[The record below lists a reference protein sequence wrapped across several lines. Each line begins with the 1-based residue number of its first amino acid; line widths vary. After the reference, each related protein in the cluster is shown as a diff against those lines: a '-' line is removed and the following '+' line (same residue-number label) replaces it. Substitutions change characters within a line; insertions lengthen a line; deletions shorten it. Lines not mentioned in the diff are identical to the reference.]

1 MTLLTQAAIFLVTA
15 VVVVPLFRRMQLGAV
30 LGYLAAGAIIG
41 PWGLGLIAD
50 ADATLNFAE
59 MGVVLLLFLIGLELE
74 PSRLWALRRPVF
86 GLGGA
91 QVVVTGVV
99 LTGIAVWLNLSWQ
112 AAIVVGVGLA
122 MSSTAIVLAWLGER
136 GEVSSPSGRL
146 AFAILL
152 FQDVAVIPFIALLPL
167 LSPDKTGH
175 PSGWILAA
183 KGVAAI
189 AFVIVVSRVLV
200 RPALKLVARFGGR
213 EVFTAAALLVVI
225 GAALTME
232 AMGLSM
238 SLGAFLA
245 GVLLADSEF
254 RHELEADV
262 EPFKGLLLGL
272 FFMAVGMSANLA
284 LFVSHPFTVLGAAL
298 GLMVL
303 KALLLYGLARATRT
317 GSEAA
322 QRIAVLIAQGGEFA
336 FVLFVAAQTAGILAG
351 ETAEFLVLAVTISM
365 LAAPLSFIVH
375 ERLRKR
381 WLERNQ
387 PPEFDVIDGPGNPVI
402 IAGYGRYGQIVSRV
416 LRMAGIPFTA
426 IEASFQQVDFVR
438 RFGNKV
444 YYGDASRLELLESAR
459 ARDAN
464 LFVLAIDDVEASLKT
479 AAVVRKNFP
488 NLRILARARNRVHYY
503 RLRDLD
509 IDRLAIERDIF
520 LSSLQTAR
528 EALELTGMEA
538 TQAARAVALFKEHD
552 EKLMDAQYAVRQ
564 DETQLIQT
572 AAQAAAQLQEVFEA
586 DVQESGSPVPAR
598 DGRAVKQSHGG

>member
-1 MTLLTQAAIFLVTA
+1 MNLLEQAAIFLVTA
-15 VVVVPLFRRMQLGAV
+15 VIVVPLFRRMQLGAV

-74 PSRLWALRRPVF
+74 PSRLWALRHPVF

-91 QVVVTGVV
+91 QVVVTGIA

-112 AAIVVGVGLA
+112 AAIVVGLGLA

-136 GEVSSPSGRL
+136 GQLSSPSGRL

-152 FQDVAVIPFIALLPL
+152 FQDVAVIPLIALLPL
-167 LSPDKTGH
+167 LSPDRTGH
-175 PSGWILAA
+175 ASGWILAA

-189 AFVIVVSRVLV
+189 AFVIVVSRLLV

-232 AMGLSM
+232 AIGISM

-284 LFVSHPFTVLGAAL
+284 LFVSHPFTVLGVVL

-303 KALLLYGLARATRT
+303 KAVLMYGLARVSGT
-317 GSEAA
+317 GSEDA

-336 FVLFVAAQTAGILAG
+336 FVLFVAAQTADILPS
-351 ETAEFLVLAVTISM
+351 ETVEFLVLAVTISM
-365 LAAPLSFIVH
+365 LLAPLSFIVH
-375 ERLRKR
+375 ERLLER
-381 WLERNQ
+381 WLQRTKA
-387 PPEFDVIDGPGNPVI
+387 PEFDLIEGPGNPVI

-459 ARDAN
+459 TRDAK
-464 LFVLAIDDVEASLKT
+464 LFVLAIDDVEASVKT

-488 NLRILARARNRVHYY
+488 NLPILARAHNRVHYY

-509 IDRLAIERDIF
+509 IDREAIEREVF
-520 LSSLQTAR
+520 LSSLETAR
-528 EALELTGMEA
+528 QALELTGMEA
-538 TQAARAVALFKEHD
+538 TQVARAVALFKEHD
-552 EKLMDAQYAVRQ
+552 EKLMDEQYAVRQ

-572 AAQAAAQLQEVFEA
+572 TAQAAAQLQEVFEA
-586 DVQESGSPVPAR
+586 DVKESTSPVPGR
-598 DGRAVKQSHGG
+598 DGQAVRSIT

>member
-1 MTLLTQAAIFLVTA
+1 MNLLEQVAIFLVTA
-15 VVVVPLFRRMQLGAV
+15 VIVVPLFRRMQLGAV

-74 PSRLWALRRPVF
+74 PSRLWALRHPVF

-91 QVVVTGVV
+91 QVVVTGIA

-112 AAIVVGVGLA
+112 AAIVVGLGLA

-136 GEVSSPSGRL
+136 GQLSSPSGRL

-152 FQDVAVIPFIALLPL
+152 FQDVAVIPLIALLPL
-167 LSPDKTGH
+167 LSPDRTGH
-175 PSGWILAA
+175 ASGWILAA

-189 AFVIVVSRVLV
+189 AFVIVVSRLLV

-232 AMGLSM
+232 AIGISM

-284 LFVSHPFTVLGAAL
+284 LFVSHPFTVLGVVL

-303 KALLLYGLARATRT
+303 KALLMYGLARVSGT
-317 GSEAA
+317 GSVDA

-336 FVLFVAAQTAGILAG
+336 FVLFVAAQTAGILPS

-365 LAAPLSFIVH
+365 LFAPLSFIVH
-375 ERLRKR
+375 ERLLER
-381 WLERNQ
+381 WLERTKA
-387 PPEFDVIDGPGNPVI
+387 PEFDLIEGPGNPVI

-459 ARDAN
+459 ARDAK
-464 LFVLAIDDVEASLKT
+464 LFVLAIDDVEASVKT

-488 NLRILARARNRVHYY
+488 NLPILARARNRVHYY

-509 IDRLAIERDIF
+509 IDREAIEREIF
-520 LSSLQTAR
+520 LSSLETAR
-528 EALELTGMEA
+528 QALELTGMDA
-538 TQAARAVALFKEHD
+538 TQVARAVALFKEHD
-552 EKLMDAQYAVRQ
+552 EKLMDEQYAVRQ

-572 AAQAAAQLQEVFEA
+572 TAQAAAQLQEVFEA
-586 DVQESGSPVPAR
+586 DVKESASPVTGR
-598 DGRAVKQSHGG
+598 DGQAAKSIT

>member
-1 MTLLTQAAIFLVTA
+1 MTLLEQAAIFLVTA
-15 VVVVPLFRRMQLGAV
+15 VIVVPLFRRMQLGAV

-74 PSRLWALRRPVF
+74 PSRLWTLRHRVF

-91 QVVVTGVV
+91 QVVVTGVAI
-99 LTGIAVWLNLSWQ
+99 TGIAVWLSLSWQ
-112 AAIVVGVGLA
+112 AAIVVGLGLA

-136 GEVSSPSGRL
+136 GQVSSPSGRL

-152 FQDVAVIPFIALLPL
+152 FQDVAVIPLIALLPL

-175 PSGWILAA
+175 QSGWILAA

-189 AFVIVVSRVLV
+189 AFVIVVSRLLV

-284 LFVSHPFTVLGAAL
+284 LFVSHPFAVLGVAL

-303 KALLLYGLARATRT
+303 KFVLMYGMARAFGTR
-317 GSEAA
+317 
-322 QRIAVLIAQGGEFA
+322 QRRCATHRRVDCARR
-336 FVLFVAAQTAGILAG
+336 GI
-351 ETAEFLVLAVTISM
+351 
-365 LAAPLSFIVH
+365 
-375 ERLRKR
+375 RLR
-381 WLERNQ
+381 
-387 PPEFDVIDGPGNPVI
+387 
-402 IAGYGRYGQIVSRV
+402 A
-416 LRMAGIPFTA
+416 
-426 IEASFQQVDFVR
+426 VR
-438 RFGNKV
+438 RGAD
-444 YYGDASRLELLESAR
+444 GRHPSRRNRRFAG
-459 ARDAN
+459 AGRDA
-464 LFVLAIDDVEASLKT
+464 
-479 AAVVRKNFP
+479 
-488 NLRILARARNRVHYY
+488 
-503 RLRDLD
+503 LD
-509 IDRLAIERDIF
+509 
-520 LSSLQTAR
+520 
-528 EALELTGMEA
+528 
-538 TQAARAVALFKEHD
+538 AARAALVHR
-552 EKLMDAQYAVRQ
+552 ARA
-564 DETQLIQT
+564 
-572 AAQAAAQLQEVFEA
+572 
-586 DVQESGSPVPAR
+586 PAR
-598 DGRAVKQSHGG
+598 HAGSSARSHPSSISSMAPAIR

>member
-1 MTLLTQAAIFLVTA
+1 MTLLQQAAIFLVMA
-15 VVVVPLFRRMQLGAV
+15 VIIVPLFRRFQLGAV

-50 ADATLNFAE
+50 ANATLNFAE
-59 MGVVLLLFLIGLELE
+59 IGVVLLLFLIGLELE
-74 PSRLWALRRPVF
+74 PSRLWALRHPVF

-91 QVVVTGVV
+91 QVVVTGIV
-99 LTGIAVWLNLSWQ
+99 LTAIAVWLDLSWQ
-112 AAIVVGVGLA
+112 AAIVVGLGLA

-136 GEVSSPSGRL
+136 GEFSSPSGRL

-152 FQDVAVIPFIALLPL
+152 FQDVAVIPIIALLPL
-167 LSPDKTGH
+167 LSAAKTGH
-175 PSGWILAA
+175 ASEWMLAA
-183 KGVAAI
+183 KGIAAI
-189 AFVIVVSRVLV
+189 AFVIFASRLLV
-200 RPALKLVARFGGR
+200 RPALKLIARFGGR

-225 GAALTME
+225 GAALTMQ

-272 FFMAVGMSANLA
+272 FFMAVGMSANLG
-284 LFVSHPFTVLGAAL
+284 LFLVRPFAVLGAVVV
-298 GLMVL
+298 LMVL
-303 KALLLYGLARATRT
+303 KSLLMYGLARASGT
-317 GSEAA
+317 GNVDA
-322 QRIAVLIAQGGEFA
+322 QRVASLIAQGGEFA
-336 FVLFVAAQTAGILAG
+336 FVLFVAAQAAGILPG
-351 ETAEFLVLAVTISM
+351 ETAEFLVLAVTMSM
-365 LAAPLSFIVH
+365 LLAPLSFMAH
-375 ERLRKR
+375 ESLLQR
-381 WLERNQ
+381 WLERTK
-387 PPEFDVIDGPGNPVI
+387 PPEFDLIDGPGNPVI

-416 LRMAGIPFTA
+416 LRMAGIRFTA

-459 ARDAN
+459 ARDAR

-479 AAVVRKNFP
+479 AAVVRRHFP

-509 IDRLAIERDIF
+509 IDSAAIERETF
-520 LSSLQTAR
+520 LSSLETAR
-528 EALELTGMEA
+528 QALELTGMEA
-538 TQAARAVALFKEHD
+538 TQVARAVALFKEHD
-552 EKLMDAQYAVRQ
+552 EKLMDEQYAVRQ
-564 DETQLIQT
+564 DEAQLIQT
-572 AAQAAAQLQEVFEA
+572 TAQAAAQLQEVFEA
-586 DVQESGSPVPAR
+586 DATENASPAGGSDAPMAR
-598 DGRAVKQSHGG
+598 SIA